1 MKKNVIIL
9 LKVVNVLLA
18 LISASLEYS
27 LLKNINKSLINI
39 YTIIGGV

>member
-27 LLKNINKSLINI
+27 LLKQHK
-39 YTIIGGV
+39 